1 MGNSSRK
8 RPPTSWM
15 TASPLPSGDQ
25 SASSTFSRI
34 SSTRDAETRRFAEGR
49 RYFAAAPAAC
59 SIRRATTSG
68 WEMNATWL
76 ALTSLVLAFIRFA

>member
-1 MGNSSRK
+1 MNAERSDGLDVRW
-8 RPPTSWM
+8 RPRALGRLGIAEMM
-15 TASPLPSGDQ
+15 TIWQTRS
-25 SASSTFSRI
+25 FS
-34 SSTRDAETRRFAEGR
+34 FAEGR
-49 RYFAAAPAAC
+49 RYFAAAAAAC